1 MTLGTSQVAPGDRLR
16 VIVSGVAGHDEV
28 EIGIASTYTALA
40 TAAVAG
46 GSVDVTVRVPTAI
59 APGTHEI
66 QVRADGEI
74 LARAEAV
81 LVTASG
87 GLAETGRASLPAV
100 AAALALLTVGTAV
113 LVARRRVALG
123 TPAA

>member
-16 VIVSGVAGHDEV
+16 VIVSGLAGHDEV

-40 TAAVAG
+40 TAAV
-46 GSVDVTVRVPTAI
+46 VPTAI

-74 LARAEAV
+74 LARAEVV

-100 AAALALLTVGTAV
+100 AAALALLAVGTAV
-113 LVARRRVALG
+113 LVARRQVALG